1 MTSMTFTR
9 QLIDDALSVQSN
21 DLSDDVRR
29 TIDLAF
35 IDTLG
40 CVLAGADSAEASIA
54 ADWADEV
61 GKVGPSTVIGRRGL
75 ALAPSLAALVNS
87 TAAHALDFDDV
98 SPMMTHP
105 SACLV
110 PPLLAVAERLGSSG
124 EDVALAYATGFEVCV
139 RLCRL
144 LNPAHY
150 YRGWHSMGTVN
161 VLGVAA
167 AVGRLVGLDADGVR
181 NAVGIAAAS
190 SAGIRKNFG
199 TNVKPLH
206 AGQAAFHGVQAVELT
221 ERGFVADDSV
231 LDGEHGFLAV
241 FGDADTTAPTALD
254 GPLELVSSGLIFKRF
269 ACCGA
274 LHPAMDAVIDIVEE
288 SSLVPADI
296 TSIDCAVNRRALHVL
311 VFHEATTPME
321 GRFSVEYS
329 LAVSA
334 IDRKGG
340 PAQYTADRVA
350 DPAVQ
355 ELSRRV
361 AVRVDDELP
370 SGYALFPAVVDVRT
384 VGGAVVRR
392 RVDHARGTPE
402 HPMTT
407 DDIRAKFRDCASFA
421 LDADAAERA
430 AAAVEHL
437 LRSPDVRTELRALAG

>member
-1 MTSMTFTR
+1 MRS
-9 QLIDDALSVQSN
+9 DN
-21 DLSDDVRR
+21 LSDDVRR

-54 ADWADEV
+54 ADWANEV

-167 AVGRLVGLDADGVR
+167 AAGRLVGLDPDGVR

-254 GPLELVSSGLIFKRF
+254 GTLELVSSGLIFKRF
-269 ACCGA
+269 ACCRTR
-274 LHPAMDAVIDIVEE
+274 
-288 SSLVPADI
+288 S
-296 TSIDCAVNRRALHVL
+296 TRRW
-311 VFHEATTPME
+311 M
-321 GRFSVEYS
+321 R
-329 LAVSA
+329 
-334 IDRKGG
+334 
-340 PAQYTADRVA
+340 
-350 DPAVQ
+350 
-355 ELSRRV
+355 
-361 AVRVDDELP
+361 
-370 SGYALFPAVVDVRT
+370 
-384 VGGAVVRR
+384 
-392 RVDHARGTPE
+392 
-402 HPMTT
+402 
-407 DDIRAKFRDCASFA
+407 
-421 LDADAAERA
+421 
-430 AAAVEHL
+430 
-437 LRSPDVRTELRALAG
+437 